1 MLTAEYLCKFYVK
14 IRADSNMMKNT
25 YNFIILLGVS
35 LMVLIL
41 AACANPDSVDEK
53 EYVIRVGDSLLT
65 VFDFNKAFEM
75 AKTAYPHNVM
85 QDPVALRESRL
96 RLLNQLTEQMLI
108 MERAKELGIE
118 TSEMEVEKTISDIKK
133 DYPEDTFDQTLLEFA
148 VPYNVWEEGLRKR
161 LLIEKVVNVELSEKI
176 TITPEEISKYYEGY
190 YKGDGLTSD
199 LKDRSKNIDE
209 IIITNLRRKKLE
221 EAYKSWIKKLQKKYT
236 IEVNKG
242 QLEKITG

>member
-1 MLTAEYLCKFYVK
+1 
-14 IRADSNMMKNT
+14 MMKNT

-133 DYPEDTFDQTLLEFA
+133 DYPEDAFEQTLLEFA

-221 EAYKSWIKKLQKKYT
+221 EAYKSWIKELQKKYT
-236 IEVNKG
+236 IEINKV

>member
-133 DYPEDTFDQTLLEFA
+133 DYPEDAFEQTLLEFA

-221 EAYKSWIKKLQKKYT
+221 EAYKSWIKELQKKYT
-236 IEVNKG
+236 IEINKV

>member
-53 EYVIRVGDSLLT
+53 EYVIRVGNSLLT

-133 DYPEDTFDQTLLEFA
+133 DYPEDAFEQTLLEFA

-221 EAYKSWIKKLQKKYT
+221 EAYKSWIKELQKKYT
-236 IEVNKG
+236 IEINKV

>member
-1 MLTAEYLCKFYVK
+1 
-14 IRADSNMMKNT
+14 MMRNT

-53 EYVIRVGDSLLT
+53 EYVIRVGDSVLT

-75 AKTAYPHNVM
+75 AKTAYPHNAM

-118 TSEMEVEKTISDIKK
+118 TSELEVEKTIS
-133 DYPEDTFDQTLLEFA
+133 F
-148 VPYNVWEEGLRKR
+148 
-161 LLIEKVVNVELSEKI
+161 VEINE
-176 TITPEEISKYYEGY
+176 
-190 YKGDGLTSD
+190 
-199 LKDRSKNIDE
+199 RF
-209 IIITNLRRKKLE
+209 
-221 EAYKSWIKKLQKKYT
+221 
-236 IEVNKG
+236 
-242 QLEKITG
+242 

>member
-1 MLTAEYLCKFYVK
+1 
-14 IRADSNMMKNT
+14 MKNT

-65 VFDFNKAFEM
+65 VFDFNKAFET

-85 QDPVALRESRL
+85 QDPVALRETRL

-133 DYPEDTFDQTLLEFA
+133 DYPEDAFEQTLLEFA

-236 IEVNKG
+236 IEINKV
-242 QLEKITG
+242 QLEKLTG

>member
-1 MLTAEYLCKFYVK
+1 MLTVEYLCKFYVK

-133 DYPEDTFDQTLLEFA
+133 DYPEDAFEQTLLEFA

-221 EAYKSWIKKLQKKYT
+221 EAYKSWIKELQKKYT
-236 IEVNKG
+236 IEINKV

>member
-1 MLTAEYLCKFYVK
+1 M
-14 IRADSNMMKNT
+14 RNT

-85 QDPVALRESRL
+85 QDPVALREARL

-133 DYPEDTFDQTLLEFA
+133 DYPEDTFEQTLLEFA
-148 VPYNVWEEGLRKR
+148 VPYNVWEEGIRKR

-221 EAYKSWIKKLQKKYT
+221 EAYKSWIKELQKKYT
-236 IEVNKG
+236 IEINKV

>member
-1 MLTAEYLCKFYVK
+1 VLTVENLSKFYVK

-35 LMVLIL
+35 LIVLIL

-133 DYPEDTFDQTLLEFA
+133 DYPEDAFEQTLLEFA

-221 EAYKSWIKKLQKKYT
+221 EAYKSWIKELQKKYT
-236 IEVNKG
+236 IEINKV

>member
-1 MLTAEYLCKFYVK
+1 
-14 IRADSNMMKNT
+14 MMRNT
-25 YNFIILLGVS
+25 YDFIILLGVA
-35 LMVLIL
+35 LMALIL
-41 AACANPDSVDEK
+41 AACANPDPVDEK

-133 DYPEDTFDQTLLEFA
+133 DYPEDVFEQTLLEYA
-148 VPYNVWEEGLRKR
+148 VSYDVWEEGLKKR
-161 LLIEKVVNVELSEKI
+161 LLIEKVVTAELSGKI
-176 TITPEEISKYYEGY
+176 NITPEEISKYYAGY

-199 LKDRSKNIDE
+199 LGDRSKNIDE

-221 EAYKSWIKKLQKKYT
+221 EAYKLWIKELQKKYT
-236 IEVNKG
+236 IEVNKV
-242 QLEKITG
+242 QLEKITD

>member
-75 AKTAYPHNVM
+75 AKTAYPHNVI

-133 DYPEDTFDQTLLEFA
+133 DYPEDTFEQTLLEFA

-221 EAYKSWIKKLQKKYT
+221 EAYKSWIKELQKKYT
-236 IEVNKG
+236 IEINKV